1 MPDMI
6 TSRRTATGRPHR
18 RSAFREEFYKGQAAK
33 SGEPPEPES
42 ASRPHRIPIW
52 ALAVILTIVLCLIA
66 VGGSTAMI
74 WLKNLAA
81 LVDVHWAG
89 D

>member
-1 MPDMI
+1 MI
-6 TSRRTATGRPHR
+6 ASRKTVTGRQHR
-18 RSAFREEFYKGQAAK
+18 RSAFRQEFYKGQA
-33 SGEPPEPES
+33 SQPDEPPDPQS
-42 ASRPHRIPIW
+42 AHRPHRIPIW

>member
-1 MPDMI
+1 MI
-6 TSRRTATGRPHR
+6 ASKETVTGRTHR
-18 RSAFREEFYKGQAAK
+18 RSAFREEFYKGQA
-33 SGEPPEPES
+33 SVSDEPPDSQPTP
-42 ASRPHRIPIW
+42 RRHRMPIW

-74 WLKNLAA
+74 WLRHLGAV
-81 LVDVHWAG
+81 VDVHWAG

>member
-1 MPDMI
+1 MI
-6 TSRRTATGRPHR
+6 ASRKTVTGRANR
-18 RSAFREEFYKGQAAK
+18 RSAFREEFYKGQTSEIDEA
-33 SGEPPEPES
+33 PEPES
-42 ASRPHRIPIW
+42 APRRRRIPIW
-52 ALAVILTIVLCLIA
+52 AFAVILTIVLCLIA

-81 LVDVHWAG
+81 VVDVHWAG

>member
-1 MPDMI
+1 MNA
-6 TSRRTATGRPHR
+6 SRETATGRPRR
-18 RSAFREEFYKGQAAK
+18 RSAFREEFYKGQ
-33 SGEPPEPES
+33 ES
-42 ASRPHRIPIW
+42 ASDQRSEPEYAPRRRRMPLW

-81 LVDVHWAG
+81 LVDVRWAG

>member
-1 MPDMI
+1 MI
-6 TSRRTATGRPHR
+6 ASRQTATGRPHR
-18 RSAFREEFYKGQAAK
+18 RSAFREEFYKGQVSK
-33 SGEPPEPES
+33 SDEPPEPE
-42 ASRPHRIPIW
+42 AAPRRHRIPIW

-81 LVDVHWAG
+81 LVDVRWAG

>member
-1 MPDMI
+1 MI
-6 TSRRTATGRPHR
+6 ASKETATGRPHR
-18 RSAFREEFYKGQAAK
+18 RSAFREEFYKGQASK
-33 SGEPPEPES
+33 SDEPAEPEPES
-42 ASRPHRIPIW
+42 APRRHRIPIW
-52 ALAVILTIVLCLIA
+52 AFAVILPIVLCLIA

-74 WLKNLAA
+74 WLRNLAA